1 MNRIEEMLR
10 ELCPDGVEYRP
21 LGEVA
26 SIRTGAKP
34 SVLEDCGRFSYV
46 NGGVKESGRTQ
57 ESNARGG
64 VVTIPSRGSVGI
76 ASYQFSD
83 FWLGPLCYEVRA
95 DVGLMEARFLFH
107 FLKSVERSLIALQQ
121 TGSIPAL
128 NKKELI
134 GFKVPVPPL
143 EIQREIVRILDSFTE
158 LEVELEVELEAR
170 RKQYVFYRDQLLNF
184 ESARG
189 GGRTSVLGLP
199 PFEVRWATLG
209 EVGCF
214 YGGLTGK
221 SKADFGASGSRFV
234 SYKNVFENSATRLD
248 CESFVKIEPGE
259 KQNALHYGDVL
270 FTGSSENRE
279 EAGMSSV
286 LLEEPGEETFLNSFC
301 ICYRWSVLSEVEPAF
316 YRHLFRAR
324 SVRVAISKTAM
335 GVTRFN
341 LSKAELKKISIP
353 IPPLDVQRRIADVLD
368 SFDALVNDLSSGLP
382 AEIAARRKQYEY
394 YRDKLLT
401 FPEKK

>member
-1 MNRIEEMLR
+1 MNRIDEMLR

-184 ESARG
+184 ESAREA
-189 GGRTSVLGLP
+189 GRTSVLGLP
-199 PFEVRWATLG
+199 PFEVLFVPLG
-209 EVGCF
+209 TIVEVRSGWGFPKAKQGVPGGEIPF
-214 YGGLTGK
+214 YKVSDMNLGSNRVLMSLSQNYVSREVSTALGVRLAPSGTVIFPKIGAALRTNKKRLLSMESAYDNNIMGLIPSECMNSKFLYYWFQGVELSSLANDSGALPSIRK
-221 SKADFGASGSRFV
+221 SDV
-234 SYKNVFENSATRLD
+234 
-248 CESFVKIEPGE
+248 E
-259 KQNALHYGDVL
+259 K
-270 FTGSSENRE
+270 
-279 EAGMSSV
+279 
-286 LLEEPGEETFLNSFC
+286 FL
-301 ICYRWSVLSEVEPAF
+301 
-316 YRHLFRAR
+316 
-324 SVRVAISKTAM
+324 
-335 GVTRFN
+335 
-341 LSKAELKKISIP
+341 IP
-353 IPPLDVQRRIADVLD
+353 LPPLDVQHRIADVLD
-368 SFDALVNDLSSGLP
+368 SFGALVNDLSSGLP